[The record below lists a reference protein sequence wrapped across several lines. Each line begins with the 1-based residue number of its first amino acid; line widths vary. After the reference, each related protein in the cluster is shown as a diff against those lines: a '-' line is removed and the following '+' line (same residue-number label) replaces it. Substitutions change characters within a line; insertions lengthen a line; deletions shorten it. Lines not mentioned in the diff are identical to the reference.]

1 MNYKTLFEQ
10 AYEHLIDHWGD
21 RPDVRILNRFYHEKM
36 YLQES
41 DYMRMLALVASVR
54 ARAREMGE
62 HIAVRGTVQASLMAY
77 LLGATDINP
86 LPTHQYCPECKKTT
100 FTENGSPYDRR
111 FQTCSC
117 GAMSY
122 TDGYDLP
129 FETNL
134 REVLL
139 ERIQI
144 GVSPSFFEAA
154 KNIIREEMWDHALIT
169 LGGEQPTAPTWI
181 CFADREVNDDAEYRL
196 KEDAPLFERLPRI
209 TLVPMKMLDR
219 YRRLESETGVNME
232 DVGREGNDK
241 VRAVLLGGDFENIPN
256 VDSSLMRELAEKTN
270 PSNYEEL
277 LKLIG
282 FVHGTRG
289 WVGNAEWLYDKHRVT
304 LDDIP
309 AFREDVFD
317 IVRKKLWEKGC
328 YENGLAYEVAEKTRT
343 GYYSRHGM
351 DQETMR
357 GLLSL
362 GVDMDFI
369 FMIERIEY
377 MFPKAHAVSYM
388 KDAVILTWY
397 KLHYPQEFSRVF
409 LGA

>member
-1 MNYKTLFEQ
+1 
-10 AYEHLIDHWGD
+10 
-21 RPDVRILNRFYHEKM
+21 M

-54 ARAREMGE
+54 ARARANGE
-62 HIAVRGTVQASLMAY
+62 YIAVRGTVQASLMAY

-86 LPTHQYCPECKKTT
+86 LPTHQYCPECRKIT
-100 FTENGSPYDRR
+100 FTEKSSPYERR
-111 FQTCSC
+111 FLICSC

-144 GVSPSFFEAA
+144 GVSPSFFEEA
-154 KNIIREEMWDHALIT
+154 KNIIRDEMWDHALIT

-209 TLVPMKMLDR
+209 TLVPMKLLDR
-219 YRRLESETGVNME
+219 YRCLESETGVNME
-232 DVGREGNDK
+232 DAGREGNDK
-241 VRAVLLGGDFENIPN
+241 VRAILLGGDFENIPN

-289 WVGNAEWLYDKHRVT
+289 WVENAEWLYDKHRVT
-304 LDDIP
+304 LGDIP